1 MRHTQEIMQQSC
13 TGSRIA
19 GVVLI
24 LLAWMTLLPS
34 SASALSVGDKVSQWF
49 MLGNKQIPLP
59 TGEWVTLSVPVDHV
73 AYSDAARW

>member
-1 MRHTQEIMQQSC
+1 MQQSC

-59 TGEWVTLSVPVDHV
+59 TGEWVTAHPRFDAVDHSV
-73 AYSDAARW
+73 AWE